1 MKKRTIQIILI
12 IISLIALLVYGWN
25 LFRRLSHNRLVFVTS
40 VEDYIPSETKSVVS
54 FNRNYHLDQYFEL
67 DTTNVYLLNPIKDH
81 ITYPLLITQ
90 FKKGDDLLL
99 MRATKEQE
107 DEIKDIFY
115 KKIALFHTPK
125 VKKVGTS
132 DLFFYSLPNNEF
144 ITLCFH
150 KGVLAISKDYMK
162 IENFVENTTASNF
175 FDTDN
180 QQLNHYMQK
189 TRENAAVS
197 LFIEAKNTTYALS
210 YLSKD
215 SLIYLEGE
223 YFGYLESD
231 SLKLSYNE
239 MNSLLELEHH
249 YTDSIAWSEKNKIQ
263 IWINKVEK

>member
-1 MKKRTIQIILI
+1 MKKRTLQIVI
-12 IISLIALLVYGWN
+12 IIFSLIALLVYGWS

-40 VEDYIPSETKSVVS
+40 VENYVPSETKSVAC
-54 FNRNYHLDQYFEL
+54 FNRNYYLDQYFQL
-67 DTTNVYLLNPIKDH
+67 DTTNVYLLNPIKEN

-90 FKKGDDLLL
+90 CKKGEDLLL

-125 VKKVGTS
+125 VRKVGS
-132 DLFFYSLPNNEF
+132 SELLFYSLPNNEF

-162 IENFVENTTASNF
+162 IENFVENNTISNF
-175 FDTDN
+175 FNTESE
-180 QQLNHYMQK
+180 QLNHYMQK
-189 TRENAAVS
+189 TKENAAVS
-197 LFIEAKNTTYALS
+197 LFIQENNTIFALS

-215 SLIYLEGE
+215 SLIHLEGK
-223 YFGYLESD
+223 YFGNLESD

-239 MNSLLELEHH
+239 MNSLLQLEHH
-249 YTDSIAWSEKNKIQ
+249 YTDSISWLENNKIQ
-263 IWINKVEK
+263 IWINNVEK